1 MDNEKKVFK
10 LHIGDE
16 ELKKEQRTV
25 KSVFQDAG
33 KQILASL
40 LILVIGF
47 FVLNWSAYYKIGKT
61 KLYSLVGIERESPLA
76 EFVDTDTLVRK
87 REVMA
92 TSTDPE
98 IQKRQIPKLDLEISP
113 VDNRI
118 IIPRINQNIPIISV
132 TSESLIKRDWVGLE
146 RDMQRALRDG
156 VIYYPGTSNPGQTGN
171 TVITGHSSYFP
182 WDPGRFKDVFA
193 LLHEVVVGDRIVV
206 YHNQDKYIY
215 EVFEV
220 KVVLPEDI
228 EILKQTPE
236 EQLTL
241 ITCTPVGTNLKRLI
255 LKARPIAKNGLELNG
270 GRILR

>member
-1 MDNEKKVFK
+1 MDKEKNIFR
-10 LHIGDE
+10 LHIGDDE
-16 ELKKEQRTV
+16 PKKEPRTV
-25 KSVFQDAG
+25 KSIFKDAG
-33 KQILASL
+33 KQLLASL
-40 LILVIGF
+40 VILVLGF
-47 FVLNWSAYYKIGKT
+47 FILNWSAYYKIGKT
-61 KLYSLVGIERESPLA
+61 KFYSMVGIERQSPLA
-76 EFVDTDTLVRK
+76 EFAETDTLVRK

-92 TSTDPE
+92 TSTDMDL
-98 IQKRQIPKLDLEISP
+98 QKRQIPKLDIEVTP

-118 IIPRINQNIPIISV
+118 IIPRIDQNIPIISV
-132 TSESLIKRDWVGLE
+132 SSESLIQRDWVTLE

-193 LLHEVVVGDRIVV
+193 LLHEVVVGDRVV
-206 YHNQDKYIY
+206 IYHNQDKYIY

-228 EILKQTPE
+228 EVLKQTPE